1 MLEGATDPVLLY
13 LSGANTQ
20 VIAYASE
27 KYRVFGET
35 IDIGI
40 GNGLDKFAREAGMGF
55 PGGPKIEK
63 LAKGPELLDLP
74 YSVKGMDMAFSGLMT
89 AAKSKLDSGHSIE
102 TVTYSLQENA
112 FAMSCEVAERALA
125 HTGKTELVLGGGV
138 ACNERLREMA
148 TIMTEERGVKCFIP
162 SKDLCVDNGVM
173 IGWLGYQ
180 MVNGEYKITEEDNKV
195 HQKYRTDM
203 VEVTWR

>member
-1 MLEGATDPVLLY
+1 MILV
-13 LSGANTQ
+13 SQ
-20 VIAYASE
+20 
-27 KYRVFGET
+27 
-35 IDIGI
+35 
-40 GNGLDKFAREAGMGF
+40 
-55 PGGPKIEK
+55 
-63 LAKGPELLDLP
+63 
-74 YSVKGMDMAFSGLMT
+74 
-89 AAKSKLDSGHSIE
+89 HSIE
-102 TVTYSLQENA
+102 TVTYSLQEHA

-162 SKDLCVDNGVM
+162 SKALCVDNGVM
-173 IGWLGYQ
+173 IGWLGHQ
-180 MVNGEYKITEEDNKV
+180 MVSGNYEITDEDNRV